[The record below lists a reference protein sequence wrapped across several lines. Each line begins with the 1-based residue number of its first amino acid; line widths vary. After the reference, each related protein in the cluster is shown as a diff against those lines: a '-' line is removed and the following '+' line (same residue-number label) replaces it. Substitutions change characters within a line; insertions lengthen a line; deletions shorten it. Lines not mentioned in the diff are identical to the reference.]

1 MRTSPTSSLERKEAA
16 LCSKYFAPRLLV
28 GRRKE
33 RWGFAVLSTKA
44 PSQQLFP
51 CMMWAHSKCWWL
63 LKKDCHPQGDHRWP
77 PGRCPPHDQLNARQI
92 LYQFWARWQSFF
104 FLKNTIKWSQVGKVV
119 QVPTAGPHKRIL
131 WRKDSNLLCMAWWV
145 SKRALTHYL
154 KSKDFTRAGCCQ
166 PPWWG
171 WWSSSTASSPSTTT
185 SALRRCA
192 ARRPGS
198 ESRYLFQLECKC
210 VKSFVS

>member
-16 LCSKYFAPRLLV
+16 LCSKYFAPHLLV

-51 CMMWAHSKCWWL
+51 CMMWVHSKCWWL

-92 LYQFWARWQSFF
+92 LYQFWARWHSFGFSKGF
-104 FLKNTIKWSQVGKVV
+104 FLKWSQGSPHEKKNVFFWALPEKGGGRPLPEFFDPFSDHVTVPYILLFKVSLFNKMTIRNGNSAKTNISFPTNYFPKNGCGVEVG
-119 QVPTAGPHKRIL
+119 
-131 WRKDSNLLCMAWWV
+131 
-145 SKRALTHYL
+145 
-154 KSKDFTRAGCCQ
+154 
-166 PPWWG
+166 
-171 WWSSSTASSPSTTT
+171 
-185 SALRRCA
+185 
-192 ARRPGS
+192 
-198 ESRYLFQLECKC
+198 
-210 VKSFVS
+210 